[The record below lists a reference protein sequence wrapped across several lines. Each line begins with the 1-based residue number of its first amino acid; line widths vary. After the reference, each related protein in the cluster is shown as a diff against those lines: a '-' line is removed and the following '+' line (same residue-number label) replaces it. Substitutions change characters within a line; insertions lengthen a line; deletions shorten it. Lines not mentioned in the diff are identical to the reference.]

1 MYNYSWLYLVF
12 VLLKTKIKDL
22 TLLYLFRINR
32 NVLQCTWISYFSE
45 LNGTEQLIICQ
56 LKAKLMPLLYQP
68 HNWYIDV
75 RLIIEKDRYLQ
86 LSRFHFH
93 SSKNAL
99 KCNHGGQCFFSY
111 LYLNSKYCLLF
122 YVFLRKKIIVYTSW
136 AYGGNKHLAVQKER
150 GFNMFIIFYI
160 V

>member
-75 RLIIEKDRYLQ
+75 RLILEKDRYLQ

-99 KCNHGGQCFFSY
+99 NVIMVGNVFSHIY
-111 LYLNSKYCLLF
+111 IL
-122 YVFLRKKIIVYTSW
+122 IP
-136 AYGGNKHLAVQKER
+136 
-150 GFNMFIIFYI
+150 YI
-160 V
+160 VWCSIFSFEKKSLFTRPWHMVETNT